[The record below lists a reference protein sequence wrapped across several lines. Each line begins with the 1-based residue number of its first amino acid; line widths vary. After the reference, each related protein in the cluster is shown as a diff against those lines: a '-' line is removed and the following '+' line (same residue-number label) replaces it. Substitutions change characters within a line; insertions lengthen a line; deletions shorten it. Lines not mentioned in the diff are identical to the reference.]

1 MGEDVKKEV
10 AAQPQKFTYEQLEE
24 IARNAAS
31 ENQQLRTA
39 VQQLNDAR
47 GLKRLEFL
55 FNVVEHS
62 IEFGPDITA
71 KAVKEIT
78 EALFAPENPA
88 EETKG
93 DGKAE

>member
-1 MGEDVKKEV
+1 MGEEKKEV

-24 IARNAAS
+24 IARTATT
-31 ENQQLRTA
+31 ENQQLRAA

-55 FNVVEHS
+55 FNIVDHS
-62 IEFGPDITA
+62 IEFGAELTA

-78 EALFAPENPA
+78 EALFAPETPA
-88 EETKG
+88 EEAKK
-93 DGKAE
+93 DGEA